1 MATLPMGQYAGTA
14 YYSYDG
20 VRKWRVWFVENGTKA
35 WVLGWYG
42 QFEIPEYKELPI
54 QPATE
59 EELNALTDA
68 PPISDPWYIIN
79 RIREAEAAIPPE
91 ERLQYHQKRLQ
102 YHQKRLQYHQKRK
115 NRSCHRCYSL
125 VSRGLCTGRY

>member
-91 ERLQYHQKRLQ
+91 DK
-102 YHQKRLQYHQKRK
+102 K
-115 NRSCHRCYSL
+115 SL
-125 VSRGLCTGRY
+125 LPPLLFLGLAGVMYWKILKQR